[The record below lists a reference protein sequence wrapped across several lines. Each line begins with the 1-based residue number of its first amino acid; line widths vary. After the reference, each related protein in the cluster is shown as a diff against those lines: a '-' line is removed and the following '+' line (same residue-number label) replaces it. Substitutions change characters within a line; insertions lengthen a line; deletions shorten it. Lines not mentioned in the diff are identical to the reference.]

1 MRRTPHR
8 TALSEESPNRCCLAR
23 AETGRT
29 SLLFGIKFPR
39 SGCATEIPSSAHD
52 LPAAG
57 RNLGRQ
63 PGGAQ
68 RLSGLRSQRS
78 VFGKRFGRRFRG
90 PELTA
95 RQASRAS
102 SQAPGLARG
111 FLSRHLFLSFFFFR
125 QLSEKVHVHCL
136 FYFSYLFFFGL
147 NKIPKYCH
155 QPCREVLGGK
165 GRENCQ
171 RKKALMC
178 FKG

>member
-8 TALSEESPNRCCLAR
+8 TALPEQSPNRCCLAR
-23 AETGRT
+23 AETGQT

-52 LPAAG
+52 LPAGWEEPRPTAGAG
-57 RNLGRQ
+57 R
-63 PGGAQ
+63 
-68 RLSGLRSQRS
+68 S
-78 VFGKRFGRRFRG
+78 V
-90 PELTA
+90 
-95 RQASRAS
+95 SRACEASVPS
-102 SQAPGLARG
+102 SGSVLGGVSEALSSPPGKPAAPRPRPWASHVAFSPGTFS
-111 FLSRHLFLSFFFFR
+111 FLFFR
-125 QLSEKVHVHCL
+125 QLNEKVHVHCL
-136 FYFSYLFFFGL
+136 FYFSYPFFFGL

>member
-23 AETGRT
+23 AETGQT

-57 RNLGRQ
+57 KNLGRQ
-63 PGGAQ
+63 PGRGAASLGPAKPAF
-68 RLSGLRSQRS
+68 RLREAFWAAFPRPRAHRPASQPRL
-78 VFGKRFGRRFRG
+78 VPG
-90 PELTA
+90 PGPHTWL
-95 RQASRAS
+95 SL
-102 SQAPGLARG
+102 QAP
-111 FLSRHLFLSFFFFR
+111 FLFFFFR
-125 QLSEKVHVHCL
+125 QLNEKVHVHCL
-136 FYFSYLFFFGL
+136 FYFSYPFFFGL